1 MQNAQTIASDP
12 PKHSIGT
19 WNGASKDAMKL
30 IISAGTEMWPGACSS
45 GETVVMV
52 VRLHPCRLTHTQPM
66 NTLSPTTTK
75 DVETYIGSA
84 RAWVR
89 KLPNQTRSDYFAYTH
104 GVNAI
109 YPGATK
115 LTDRQVVK
123 MYKGAN
129 NIQ

>member
-1 MQNAQTIASDP
+1 
-12 PKHSIGT
+12 
-19 WNGASKDAMKL
+19 
-30 IISAGTEMWPGACSS
+30 
-45 GETVVMV
+45 
-52 VRLHPCRLTHTQPM
+52 M
-66 NTLSPTTTK
+66 NTSK
-75 DVETYIGSA
+75 DVETHIDAA

-89 KLPNQTRSDYFAYTH
+89 KLPNQTRSDYFSYTH

-115 LTDRQVVK
+115 LTDRQVVQ